1 MNNDTKLILEEIKKS
16 EERLQGEMRELEGRL
31 RSEIKEQGEE
41 LRSEMREQEERL
53 RSEIK
58 EQGEELRSEIKE
70 QGEELRSEM
79 KEQEKTLRQEIRDG
93 DNAIRLILE
102 NDIIPKI
109 NILAENHL
117 DLNRKLDEMR
127 ADMKKN
133 ELLPFRVS
141 MLESDVRKIK
151 KQLAMEA

>member
-16 EERLQGEMRELEGRL
+16 EERLRGEMKELEGRL
-31 RSEIKEQGEE
+31 RSEMTEQGEILRSEMKEQGEV
-41 LRSEMREQEERL
+41 LRNEM
-53 RSEIK
+53 K
-58 EQGEELRSEIKE
+58 EQGEVLR
-70 QGEELRSEM
+70 GEM

-102 NDIIPKI
+102 NDIMPKI
-109 NILAENHL
+109 HILAENHL
-117 DLNRKLDEMR
+117 ELNRKLDEIR

-141 MLESDVRKIK
+141 MLESDVHKMK
-151 KQLAMEA
+151 KKLAMEA